1 LKQKLK
7 QILHKSGV
15 KSSRTKNIVKHV
27 AVSFFYKAG
36 TILASFLLVPI
47 AIDYLDTEDYGVWLT
62 ISSFIACFTFFD
74 IGLGNGLR
82 NRLTEALAN
91 NNLKLAKAY
100 VSSAY
105 FTIIGVGLLLF
116 LVFFILNFFIDWQQ
130 IFNTS
135 ENINTNLNL
144 LMIIVFGSFSVQ
156 LIANLISTIY
166 LANQNHSIQVK
177 IHFITQVLSLII
189 IWLLTKTSEGSLLIF
204 AIIFSVMP
212 VIILLVL
219 NFFGFNYKYQY
230 LKLSIFLWKR
240 KYLKDIMGIGFSF
253 FIIQIAGVVLYSTDN
268 LIISKLFSPNEVVP
282 YNIAFKYF
290 SILTMVFTIIV
301 TPYWSSFTE
310 AIVKKEYI
318 WIKTSIKSIMKIWL
332 LIPILLIIMIVLS
345 DWFYFI
351 WVGDK
356 INISIGLS
364 ISMAVFVLLFTF
376 NSAFVFF
383 INGTG
388 KIKMQLYLSLLS
400 AILNIPLSIYLA
412 KNLNLGIKGVILAT
426 ILCYLP
432 AIILMPIQYFK
443 LVNNK
448 ATGIWNK

>member
-1 LKQKLK
+1 MKQKLK

-62 ISSFIACFTFFD
+62 ISSFIAWFTFFD

-135 ENINTNLNL
+135 ENLDTNLNL

-166 LANQNHSIQVK
+166 LADQNHSIQVK

-204 AIIFSVMP
+204 AIIFSVLP

-230 LKLSIFLWKR
+230 LKPSIFLWKR
-240 KYLKDIMGIGFSF
+240 KYLKDIMGIGFNF

-268 LIISKLFSPNEVVP
+268 FIISTLFSPNEVVP

-290 SILTMVFTIIV
+290 SILTIFFTLLV
-301 TPYWSSFTE
+301 NPYWSSISE
-310 AIVKKEYI
+310 AFIKKEFD
-318 WIKTSIKSIMKIWL
+318 WIKNSIKKLFKLWL
-332 LIPILLIIMIVLS
+332 LIPIALLFMVLKS
-345 DWFYFI
+345 NYFYKFWI
-351 WVGDK
+351 GDK
-356 INISIGLS
+356 ILIPLS
-364 ISMAVFVLLFTF
+364 LTISMAFFSLFFTF
-376 NSAFVFF
+376 NIIFVYFL
-383 INGTG
+383 NSVG
-388 KIKMQLYLSLLS
+388 KIKIQLIISLVSML
-400 AILNIPLSIYLA
+400 INIPLSILFA
-412 KNLNLGIKGVILAT
+412 RNLNMGLSGVILAT
-426 ILCYLP
+426 TLSIIISAILS
-432 AIILMPIQYFK
+432 PIQYHKIINFRDY
-443 LVNNK
+443 
-448 ATGIWNK
+448 GIWSK